1 MTASCMA
8 AQAHVLTRM
17 VAAEKTA
24 VVFGRLTTVKA
35 CGRAFGILI
44 AISAP
49 SAALAS
55 MSAHSLTVMPECAF
69 TWAITTVFPFHLAV
83 QAARMPSRK
92 KSVRCLLSRSEKLMA
107 LSTGEDESNST
118 MYFSSRSRCATVVW
132 AAVSTS

>member
-1 MTASCMA
+1 
-8 AQAHVLTRM
+8 M

-24 VVFGRLTTVKA
+24 VVFGRLTTAEA
-35 CGRAFGILI
+35 CGRASGISISI
-44 AISAP
+44 AISAS

-55 MSAHSLTVMPECAF
+55 TSAHLLTVMPESAF

-92 KSVRCLLSRSEKLMA
+92 KSVRCRSCRSEKLMA
-107 LSTGEDESNST
+107 LSTGEAESNSTTT